1 MRTVNVRVLVRNDL
15 DDDTV
20 ADQLVRGVIR
30 VHGAVPL
37 QRNGSGQ
44 LVKGPSVHTRPH
56 VTWSG
61 NEDPSGA

>member
-1 MRTVNVRVLVRNDL
+1 MRTVTVRILVRNDL

-20 ADQLVRGVIR
+20 ADQLTRGVIR

-44 LVKGPSVHTRPH
+44 FVKGPIVHTRPH
-56 VTWSG
+56 VTWNGS
-61 NEDPSGA
+61 EDVPSA